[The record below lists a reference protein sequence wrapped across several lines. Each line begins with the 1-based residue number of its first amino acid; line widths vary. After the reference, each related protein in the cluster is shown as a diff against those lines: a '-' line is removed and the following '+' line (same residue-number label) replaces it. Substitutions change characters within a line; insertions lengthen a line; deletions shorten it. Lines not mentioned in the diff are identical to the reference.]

1 MKMWDKIIFF
11 LICLCILSMPLV
23 QSLETSNE
31 IEINKMKHEE
41 YTSFNDIKLL
51 IYYID
56 NEGNFQ
62 KILKFL
68 SKTNYQLFLDEVSD
82 LSDQFS
88 NFMNFLDKKLEIMKK
103 YEIIPTEVT
112 LNNFIDFDII
122 EEASINPFNLTD
134 ADKFVSHFAPIF
146 MIGMGFGFGIGFRRM
161 PVMKRIA
168 GNLFSAGVI
177 GLGGIVCLDIEDWS
191 IYYQYTFTYPLLLHI
206 LSGFIGIMM
215 FAFDNIYPPE
225 NGPPISLYSNF
236 IAIGM
241 AGLAIGF
248 KIPQV

>member
-1 MKMWDKIIFF
+1 
-11 LICLCILSMPLV
+11 MPIV

-31 IEINKMKHEE
+31 IEINKMKSED

-62 KILKFL
+62 KILKIL

-82 LSDQFS
+82 LSYQFS
-88 NFMNFLDKKLEIMKK
+88 NFMNFLDKKLEVMKK
-103 YEIIPTEVT
+103 YEIIPIEVT

-134 ADKFVSHFAPIF
+134 ADKFVSHFAPVF

-168 GNLFSAGVI
+168 GNLFSVGVI
-177 GLGGIVCLDIEDWS
+177 GLGGIVCLDVEDWS

-225 NGPPISLYSNF
+225 NGPPISIYSNF

-248 KIPQV
+248 KIPQI